1 MKIQNLA
8 VIFIIIILPISMV
21 LTVYV
26 QNQVKTLELQIS
38 YDTKLTNATY
48 DAIKAFQLNTA
59 NSDTSDLANSKL
71 RDIEASVNTFYNSI
85 STQFNMAGYNEDI
98 LKDYVPALVYTMYDG
113 FYIYSEYTN
122 TILDEDQGET
132 YKNGD
137 KISGLKPYIHYSCR
151 YKKTTSGIDVVITYS
166 LDNYITVQGTI
177 NGNPVYKYG
186 YLLDNINGSY
196 NGDANN
202 PSYIAYRGVQIV
214 PEHLE
219 ENNITVAD
227 DNSIQIED
235 YTYTKINGVKYYT
248 DGNAENN
255 WYSILNG
262 KVLDQGEKY
271 KTTNDAGL
279 RYYQKAQEFT
289 NWIKTSPLKD
299 LTPQDAVYEDGN
311 TTKVD
316 DDGVSKTLA
325 QKEQWGNEKIFQDSS
340 GISIE
345 DPNSNFNEHRLQVI
359 RYSIERNLS
368 IAIAN
373 YNNYTGVTTE
383 FRMPELKETEWEKI
397 LNNVS
402 LISFMQGL
410 SIGGKIYN
418 GYAIVT
424 NTKTEEVVNTDSI
437 YITTADG
444 QYHRVTDA
452 ELLNDAYMST
462 TSITGAYLNTDFE
475 RKSITPQDLSTQY
488 FFPQTESACYS
499 SIVNQTGL
507 NDTDNIYEY
516 IERINTRGGTSSSV
530 AQVYFT
536 ALGRERYSMYKTN
549 NNSADIKANFID
561 ETYSGEIEPHG
572 LGDIN
577 NDGDVNVYDLRALM
591 YHINGNTVIT
601 DEETLRRCD
610 INNDGNI
617 NEDDLRLL
625 LRYVTKGD

>member
-1 MKIQNLA
+1 MRIQNLA

-26 QNQVKTLELQIS
+26 QNQVQTLQLQIS
-38 YDTKLTNATY
+38 YDTKLTSATY

-85 STQFNMAGYNEDI
+85 ATQFNMAGYNKDI

-137 KISGLKPYIHYSCR
+137 KIAGLKPYIHYSCR
-151 YKKTTSGIDVVITYS
+151 YKTTSGIDVVITYS

-177 NGNPVYKYG
+177 NEKPVYKYG
-186 YLLDNINGSY
+186 YLLDNIKGSY

-202 PSYIAYRGVQIV
+202 PSYNILYREV
-214 PEHLE
+214 PIQTENLE
-219 ENNITVAD
+219 EKNITVT
-227 DNSIQIED
+227 DNNTVEIKD

-248 DGNAENN
+248 DGNSANN

-279 RYYQKAQEFT
+279 RYYQEAKEFT
-289 NWIKTSPLKD
+289 NWIKNGPLKD
-299 LTPQDAVYEDGN
+299 LTPQDAVDEDGN
-311 TTKVD
+311 RPIKDIESAFDTNT
-316 DDGVSKTLA
+316 
-325 QKEQWGNEKIFQDSS
+325 KIFESNS
-340 GISIE
+340 TTSIE
-345 DPNSNFNEHRLQVI
+345 DPNSNFNQHRLAVI
-359 RYSIERNLS
+359 RYVIEKNLS

-418 GYAIVT
+418 GYSIVT

-452 ELLNDAYMST
+452 ELLDNAYMST
-462 TSITGAYLNTDFE
+462 TNITGAYLNTDFE
-475 RKSITPQDLSTQY
+475 RKSITPQDSSTQY
-488 FFPQTESACYS
+488 FFPQTESGCYS

-516 IERINTRGGTSSSV
+516 IENIYTKGGTSSRL

-549 NNSADIKANFID
+549 NNSEDIKAEFF
-561 ETYSGEIEPHG
+561 E
-572 LGDIN
+572 
-577 NDGDVNVYDLRALM
+577 
-591 YHINGNTVIT
+591 
-601 DEETLRRCD
+601 
-610 INNDGNI
+610 
-617 NEDDLRLL
+617 
-625 LRYVTKGD
+625 

>member
-26 QNQVKTLELQIS
+26 QNQVKTLQLQIS
-38 YDTKLTNATY
+38 YDTKLTSATY

-85 STQFNMAGYNEDI
+85 ATQFNMAGYNKDI

-122 TILDEDQGET
+122 TILEEDQGET

-137 KISGLKPYIHYSCR
+137 KIAGLKPYIHYSCR
-151 YKKTTSGIDVVITYS
+151 YKTTSGIDVVITYS

-177 NGNPVYKYG
+177 GGNPVYKYG
-186 YLLDNINGSY
+186 YLLDNITGSY

-202 PSYIAYRGVQIV
+202 PSYNIQYRGVPIQT
-214 PEHLE
+214 ENLE
-219 ENNITVAD
+219 EKNITVT
-227 DNSIQIED
+227 DNNTVEIKD

-248 DGNAENN
+248 DGNAANN

-279 RYYQKAQEFT
+279 RYYQEAQEFT

-299 LTPQDAVYEDGN
+299 LTPQDAVDEDGN
-311 TTKVD
+311 RKINEITND
-316 DDGVSKTLA
+316 EG
-325 QKEQWGNEKIFQDSS
+325 EKIASAFDTNDRIFGRDSTT
-340 GISIE
+340 SIE
-345 DPNSNFNEHRLQVI
+345 DPNSNFNQHRLAVI
-359 RYSIERNLS
+359 RYVIEKNLS

-561 ETYSGEIEPHG
+561 ETY
-572 LGDIN
+572 
-577 NDGDVNVYDLRALM
+577 
-591 YHINGNTVIT
+591 
-601 DEETLRRCD
+601 
-610 INNDGNI
+610 
-617 NEDDLRLL
+617 
-625 LRYVTKGD
+625 